1 MSKANPRK
9 AVRALLPESKS
20 GDGWTVRPLSLA
32 TYAIL
37 ERIKSP
43 LLGVVRADGV
53 LSLVPSLYVL
63 THDPLDSLSGDLFG
77 KSVKWADS
85 LPPAALVAIH
95 DACNAQVRAI
105 IDVVPEFPQDDSK
118 KRTQR
123 MARLPCRM
131 GLQDLRLVV
140 ARSRLRDPGERPRAL
155 LAAAPRSRR
164 SRRRLPALGDRGD

>member
-20 GDGWTVRPLSLA
+20 GDGWTVRPLTLA

-43 LLGVVRADGV
+43 LLGVVPADGV

-85 LPPAALVAIH
+85 LPPAALVAIR
-95 DACNAQVRAI
+95 DACDAQIRAM
-105 IDVVPEFPQDDSK
+105 IDVVPEVPQDDSK
-118 KRTQR
+118 KKDTTDGSPSLPNGP
-123 MARLPCRM
+123 ARPTAGR
-131 GLQDLRLVV
+131 GAKPSSRPRRASSRSSGGSAAQPTEPTTSS
-140 ARSRLRDPGERPRAL
+140 RSR
-155 LAAAPRSRR
+155 
-164 SRRRLPALGDRGD
+164 